1 MVTAPLRLALA
12 LAGMAVLGA
21 GCTCDRAGA
30 RGAEQRA
37 AAADGPS
44 AEAGTTPGGSGAAVT
59 RDPGGVSRGAGEAH
73 VLRASAQCGTQT
85 RHGSARWLATD
96 EEYRAALAAVG
107 RARLPGMERE
117 PAAVDFATHGVL
129 LVEMGQRATAGYA
142 LDLANE
148 HLERDGDGG
157 TVRVNWNEPPE
168 DAMVAQV
175 LTSPCL
181 FVAVKKDQLRSLKIV
196 DQAGRTRETV
206 KLR

>member
-1 MVTAPLRLALA
+1 MAPLKLALSGA
-12 LAGMAVLGA
+12 LIGMAVLGA
-21 GCTCDRAGA
+21 GCTCDRAA
-30 RGAEQRA
+30 STERADQRA
-37 AAADGPS
+37 AAVEDPS
-44 AEAGTTPGGSGAAVT
+44 ARPGATARGSGAKVT
-59 RDPGGVSRGAGEAH
+59 GDVSRGEDDAQ
-73 VLRASAQCGTQT
+73 VLRASAQCGTAT
-85 RHGSARWLATD
+85 REGSARWLASD
-96 EEYRAALAAVG
+96 EEYRAALAAVD
-107 RARLPGMERE
+107 RRRLSGVQRE

-142 LDLANE
+142 LDLASADVR
-148 HLERDGDGG
+148 RDGDGG

-181 FVAVKKDQLRSLKIV
+181 FVAVKKDQLRSLKVV